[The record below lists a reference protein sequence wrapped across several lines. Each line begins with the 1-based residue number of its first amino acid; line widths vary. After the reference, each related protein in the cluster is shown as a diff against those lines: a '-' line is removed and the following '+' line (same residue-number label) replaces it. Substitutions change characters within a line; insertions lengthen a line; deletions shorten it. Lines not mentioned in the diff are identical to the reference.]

1 MGTQQLPGLY
11 FTLPWSPASTISL
24 RSSLWTDSLMIP
36 VYSAVIS
43 GVWLVVHLS
52 LSRLSK
58 NLKSTRHEYAR
69 EMEYATTSIPERRP
83 RNAGLAF
90 GLARLIACLALLGL
104 TFTSSLYRKRDED
117 DTRNPLSEA
126 DWLNIVSISTFVSAF
141 YPSSQSSKFNLIH
154 PQFYVSLLALASLR
168 VTLRWNKYL
177 QRHLT
182 FVLLAVFSVYS
193 YRDIYPLATFTL
205 SPCDLSDGWLLWIKI
220 VLLGIVALVLPL
232 VEPRQYVPVD
242 PLNPMPVPNPEQ
254 EASVLSL
261 VLYFFLDQV
270 IFLAYS
276 LSQLPHEMLPPLAD
290 YDYAHYLKT
299 RMLQHMDVFSGAKR
313 RHIFF
318 GIMRVFRVEYAILA
332 LTTATQVVANF
343 LSPVGVNRLLNYME
357 TNGKDATYRPWIWIL
372 WLFLGPTIRSVTNHW
387 YVFIV
392 TRTLVRVEA
401 IITQLIFEHALRIRF
416 KSETS
421 TDPGKGATPNPR
433 ASQNLVGKLNNLVT
447 SDLQNITEAKDFM
460 LLFVNLPIQLVLCIW
475 FLYAVLGWS
484 AFVGLAAILL
494 MLPIPG
500 YVGKWVATVQ
510 RELSK
515 KTDSR
520 MQTVIE
526 TMNLLRMIKLFAWQR
541 KTGEEVDA
549 KREIE
554 LSVLWKRRLVDM
566 VHAIMNQVI
575 PIITMVATFATYTIL
590 MKQELNASKVFS
602 SITVFDMLRSSLQ
615 LVFLSI
621 TQLMTGKVS
630 LDRVDDFLRN
640 TELLDQH
647 SESTSEVA
655 LLGCPDPN
663 SIIGFHECHFTW
675 SDTSDHDGVST
686 PGGRDFVLHIDH
698 LVFQRGCLNLIL
710 GPTAVGKT
718 SILMALLGEMHF
730 VPSSPNSWFNLPRG
744 GGIAYAAQESWV
756 TNQTIRSNITFGATQ
771 YDEGRYAKVIHQ
783 CCLERDLELF
793 AAGDNTE
800 VGERGQNLSG
810 GQKARISLARALFST
825 AEIVLL
831 DDVFAALERLTPFS
845 VHTANWIV
853 EKCFN
858 GDLVAGRTIIL
869 VTHNVALV
877 KPYAQFAVS
886 LGQDGRIASQGSIDD
901 ALVHNSSL
909 LNQAALDNELL
920 EKGKEMEKEGKNND
934 SPAPTDTKSPS
945 SGKLVVEEEVDLGRV
960 GWPSMR
966 LYLRGLAG
974 GHSFVFFPAFITGLF
989 LSSLSSNFQTWYL
1002 GQWAAQY
1009 DTHRASE
1016 VPVFHYLGRYGCI
1029 LLFALAMY
1037 CSSYLLYMLG
1047 IIRASRTIHRQ
1058 LINSVLGTTLRWL
1071 DVTPTSRVIA
1081 RCTQDIRAIDNSV
1094 SRALWTLSDLT
1105 SLMLVKFGAVVL
1117 FTPVFFA
1124 PGIALFAFGG
1134 WCGRVYMAAQLSIK
1148 RDMSNARAPVL
1159 GHFGAAMS
1167 GLTSIRAYA
1176 CEPAFI
1182 TEMQEKI
1189 NYYTRSA
1196 RVFYNLNRWVAI
1208 RLELLST
1215 LFTTALAVYLVYFQK
1230 QEASNAGFSLTMT
1243 LGFSGMILVWIRCFN
1258 DFEVQS
1264 NSLERIQRYLTIE
1277 QEPAPTAEG
1286 MPPAYWPASG
1296 ALRVDNLSARYS
1308 VDGPEVLHGISFNL
1322 EAGEHVGVVGR
1333 TGSGKSSLTL
1343 ALLRAIPT
1351 EGNVYYD
1358 GIPTAS
1364 VNLDALRGS
1373 ITIIPQQ
1380 PELLAGTLRHNL
1392 DFFGAHDDAVL
1403 KDALR
1408 AAGLGAGDAEG
1419 ITLDTPIATGGRNLS
1434 VGERQIVALARA
1446 LVRGSK
1452 LLILDEGMYAAN
1464 YQKDAVIQAALRR
1477 VSSASANCVIT
1488 VAHRLQSVVDADKVM
1503 VLDAGRIVEFGPP
1516 KDLLRDTRGRF
1527 RALVD
1532 ESEDRAALYSA
1543 VGPL

>member
-1 MGTQQLPGLY
+1 MDASPLP
-11 FTLPWSPASTISL
+11 PASTAL
-24 RSSLWTDSLMIP
+24 HSSNLWTDSLMIP
-36 VYSAVIS
+36 VYSALLS
-43 GVWLVVHLS
+43 GVVLVVHVLLS
-52 LSRLSK
+52 WLFKNGGSVRLEV
-58 NLKSTRHEYAR
+58 TRNTEHDAVSNSDR
-69 EMEYATTSIPERRP
+69 HRR
-83 RNAGLAF
+83 NSGLAF
-90 GLARLIACLALLGL
+90 DLARLIACLSLLVI
-104 TFTSSLYRKRDED
+104 SSLHPTKGED
-117 DTRNPLSEA
+117 AWAPVGGLKADRSRVQMLSEA
-126 DWLNIVSISTFVSAF
+126 DWLNAGISLVFFYASILAF
-141 YPSSQSSKFNLIH
+141 SSL
-154 PQFYVSLLALASLR
+154 YA
-168 VTLRWNKYL
+168 TLQWNKIL
-177 QRHLT
+177 KAHLR
-182 FVLLAVFSVYS
+182 FVLLVAFGVYF
-193 YRDIYPLATFTL
+193 YHDIYPLAKFTHAPPNL
-205 SPCDLSDGWLLWIKI
+205 SAEWPLWSKI
-220 VLLGIVALVLPL
+220 VLLGLVAVVLPL
-232 VEPRQYVPVD
+232 VEPRPYIPVD
-242 PLNPMPVPNPEQ
+242 PLKPMSVPNPEQ
-254 EASVLSL
+254 TASILSL
-261 VLYFFLDQV
+261 ILYFFLDHV
-270 IFLAYS
+270 IFLAYR
-276 LSQLPHEMLPPLAD
+276 LSHLPHEMLPPLAD
-290 YDYAHYLKT
+290 YDYAQHLKT
-299 RMLQHMDVFSGAKR
+299 RSFKHIDVFAGAKR

-318 GIMRVFRVEYAILA
+318 GIMRVFRVEYAVLA

-372 WLFLGPTIRSVTNHW
+372 WLFLGPTLRSITNHW

-416 KSETS
+416 KSETAAP
-421 TDPGKGATPNPR
+421 DPSKGDARPR
-433 ASQNLVGKLNNLVT
+433 AGQNLVGKLNNLVT

-484 AFVGLAAILL
+484 AFVGLAAILI
-494 MLPIPG
+494 MLPVPG
-500 YVGKWVATVQ
+500 YVGKWVQTVQ
-510 RELSK
+510 RELSQ

-520 MQTVIE
+520 VQTVSE
-526 TMNLLRMIKLFAWQR
+526 TMNVLRMIKLFAWQR

-566 VHAIMNQVI
+566 VHAIMNLVI
-575 PIITMVATFATYTIL
+575 PVITMVTTFATYS
-590 MKQELNASKVFS
+590 M
-602 SITVFDMLRSSLQ
+602 TVFDMLRSSLQ

-640 TELLDQH
+640 TELLDEY
-647 SESTSEVA
+647 SERKPESS
-655 LLGCPDPN
+655 LLGCPDPDTM
-663 SIIGFHECHFTW
+663 IGFRECSFTW
-675 SDTSDHDGVST
+675 SNTSDVNGVST
-686 PGGRDFVLHIDH
+686 PGGRNFVLRIDD

-710 GPTAVGKT
+710 GPTGSGKT

-756 TNQTIRSNITFGATQ
+756 QNETIRSNITFGAKE
-771 YDEGRYAKVIHQ
+771 YDEIRYAKVIHQ

-793 AAGDNTE
+793 AAGDATE

-810 GQKARISLARALFST
+810 GQKARISLARALFSS
-825 AEIVLL
+825 AEILLL
-831 DDVFAALERLTPFS
+831 DDVFAALD

-869 VTHNVALV
+869 VTHTVALV
-877 KPYAQFAVS
+877 RPYAQFAVS
-886 LGQDGRIASQGSIDD
+886 LGQDGKISSHGSIAD
-901 ALVHNSSL
+901 ALAQNHSL
-909 LNQAALDNELL
+909 LVQAALDNELL
-920 EKGKEMEKEGKNND
+920 EKGPEKERKQNH
-934 SPAPTDTKSPS
+934 SPAPTDTKPPP
-945 SGKLVVEEEVDLGRV
+945 SGKLVMEEEIDIGRV
-960 GWPSMR
+960 SWPSMR
-966 LYLRGLAG
+966 LYLRGLDG
-974 GHSFVFFPAFITGLF
+974 GHPILFFPAFVTGLF

-1002 GQWAAQY
+1002 GHWAAQY
-1009 DTHRASE
+1009 DTHPASE

-1037 CSSYLLYMLG
+1037 CGSYLLYMLG

-1058 LINSVLGTTLRWL
+1058 LITSILGTTLRWL
-1071 DVTPTSRVIA
+1071 DITPSSRVIA

-1124 PGIALFAFGG
+1124 PGIALFALGG
-1134 WCGRVYMAAQLSIK
+1134 WCGRVYMASQLSVK

-1159 GHFGAAMS
+1159 GHFGAAMA

-1176 CEPAFI
+1176 REPAFI
-1182 TEMQEKI
+1182 AEMQERI
-1189 NYYTRSA
+1189 NHYTRSA

-1296 ALRVDNLSARYS
+1296 SLRVENLSARYS
-1308 VDGPEVLHGISFNL
+1308 ADGPNVLHGISFSL

-1351 EGNVYYD
+1351 EGNVHLD
-1358 GIPTAS
+1358 GIPTGTI
-1364 VNLDALRGS
+1364 NLDALRAS
-1373 ITIIPQQ
+1373 ISLIPQS
-1380 PELLAGTLRHNL
+1380 PELLTGTLRHNL
-1392 DFFGAHDDAVL
+1392 DFFGQHDDAAL
-1403 KDALR
+1403 NDALR
-1408 AAGLGAGDAEG
+1408 AAGMGGDDG
-1419 ITLDTPIATGGRNLS
+1419 VTLDMPIAAGGRNLS
-1434 VGERQIVALARA
+1434 VGERQIVALTRA

-1452 LLILDEGMYAAN
+1452 LLILDED

-1477 VSSASANCVIT
+1477 FSSASTNCVIT
-1488 VAHRLQSVVDADKVM
+1488 VAHRLQSVIDADKVM
-1503 VLDAGRIVEFGPP
+1503 VLDAGRIVEFGRP
-1516 KDLLRDTRGRF
+1516 KDLLRDAAGMF

-1532 ESEDRAALYSA
+1532 ESEDREALYAA
-1543 VGPL
+1543 VGP